1 LLALIAGLGRSVFPV
16 ALVTPV
22 ALAVDEGRDDA
33 AELAAGRLAV
43 LHHVLLALFADGG
56 RTAFTEICYLK

>member
-1 LLALIAGLGRSVFPV
+1 
-16 ALVTPV
+16 V

-43 LHHVLLALFADGG
+43 LRHVLLALFADGG